1 MKNNR
6 FFVYLLVLILLVI
19 IVGLNV
25 KSSRINIK
33 PDEIIIPEDTTNHQ
47 IILDFSKKY
56 YPEFEFIMRYSR
68 RNYDFDDFIRLVQ
81 ESFELAQDIN
91 TPVSEEMSENWQKTY
106 GEKLSVFEMNM
117 IACFW
122 SIVASD
128 FFRFD
133 LPEETEWRGWQTEIS
148 TKDIAKNVLSIWV
161 WDSFSGKTNG
171 DKWYE
176 IPHLKPAIFFGWSI
190 QNNSCDVMR
199 KNVNHLRT
207 RFGLDF
213 EMIKDVDFF
222 QGISICTFWSN
233 YLLIKFSSA
242 FESFPMTIRELAAS
256 NWLYNA
262 STRNGDVE
270 TGQYFRDILTLSYG
284 EMDEIW
290 YMYGLDEKAAT
301 IHEKRGI
308 VDQGLFEKN
317 QEDTIKEI
325 LKSLP

>member
-1 MKNNR
+1 MKNTR
-6 FFVYLLVLILLVI
+6 FFVYLIVLLLLVTVI
-19 IVGLNV
+19 GTNV
-25 KSSRINIK
+25 KTSKINVE
-33 PDEIIIPEDTTNHQ
+33 PDEIIIPEKIANHQ

-68 RNYDFDDFIRLVQ
+68 KKYDFEDFTRLIK
-81 ESFELAQDIN
+81 ESIELAESIE
-91 TPVSEEMSENWQKTY
+91 TPVTEEMSTNWQKTR

-122 SIVASD
+122 SIVVSD
-128 FFRFD
+128 FYGLG
-133 LPEETEWRGWQTEIS
+133 LPKESEWKDWQTEIS
-148 TKDIAKNVLSIWV
+148 IRDIAKNVLSIWV

-199 KNVNHLRT
+199 KNINHLRI

-213 EMIKDVDFF
+213 EMIEDVGFF
-222 QGISICTFWSN
+222 QGISICAFWSN
-233 YLLIKFSSA
+233 YLLMRLSNA
-242 FESFPMTIRELAAS
+242 FEIFPITIRELAGS

-262 STRNGDVE
+262 STREGDVK

-290 YMYGLDEKAAT
+290 YMYGLDEKAVA
-301 IHEKRGI
+301 IRKNPEI
-308 VDQGLFEKN
+308 ENQGLFRKN
-317 QEDTIKEI
+317 QGSKMKEI